1 MPYQRRNKRKGE
13 NTEQYGSV
21 VAQPYAELFRSLRL
35 HAGDDIQHYKKR
47 NYQHERKRKSLH
59 KRKAVDNKAGHILEM
74 LCDSKDIITCKD
86 VDLVYINKHLNLV
99 MYNHEKYNIRDIKVY
114 NIDNI
119 DCVVKVSYEYIE
131 KINEDRDDI
140 TYTSSYTNID
150 FIDNPDILR
159 K

>member
-1 MPYQRRNKRKGE
+1 MINKG
-13 NTEQYGSV
+13 
-21 VAQPYAELFRSLRL
+21 
-35 HAGDDIQHYKKR
+35 II
-47 NYQHERKRKSLH
+47 
-59 KRKAVDNKAGHILEM
+59 KAVLKSATTESKNLVIDELLNHISLTYDYNDNKAGHILEM
-74 LCDSKDIITCKD
+74 LCDSNNIITRNNVNLD
-86 VDLVYINKHLNLV
+86 YINKHLNLV
-99 MYNHEKYNIRDIKVY
+99 MYNHEKYNIRNIKVD

>member
-1 MPYQRRNKRKGE
+1 MINKG
-13 NTEQYGSV
+13 
-21 VAQPYAELFRSLRL
+21 
-35 HAGDDIQHYKKR
+35 II
-47 NYQHERKRKSLH
+47 
-59 KRKAVDNKAGHILEM
+59 KAVLKSATTESKNMVIDELLNHISLTYDYNDNKAGHILEM
-74 LCDSKDIITCKD
+74 LCDSNNIITRNNVNLD
-86 VDLVYINKHLNLV
+86 YINKHLNLV
-99 MYNHEKYNIRDIKVY
+99 MYNHEKYNIRNIKVD

-119 DCVVKVSYEYIE
+119 DCVIKISYEYIE